1 MTQQQ
6 QVNNAP
12 VWEICVLDNDYEI
25 YSEYPYYIRKQSNNR
40 IISECEHSNGYIIC
54 YMSRIKYYKHR
65 IIATQWIDNDDPL
78 VKTQIDH
85 INRNRSDNHISNL
98 RWCSPSENMRN
109 QSGIMNVEY
118 NIIEYDDL
126 PDDLIEVDEYN
137 GYQFEDY
144 YYSPQMNRFYLD
156 TGVNCRELYINYTRS
171 GLAYVRVRDVN
182 RFSTSI
188 YFTKFKR
195 LYGIPM

>member
-25 YSEYPYYIRKQSNNR
+25 YSEYPYYIRKRSNQR
-40 IISECEHSNGYIIC
+40 IISEYVENTGYIRC
-54 YMSRIKYYKHR
+54 TMSGIKYLKHVV
-65 IIATQWIDNDDPL
+65 IATQFIPNPDNLPE
-78 VKTQIDH
+78 IDH
-85 INRNRSDNHISNL
+85 INRDRTDNHIMNL
-98 RWCSPSENMRN
+98 RFVSRVENMRN
-109 QSGIMNVEY
+109 QSGRFDHEY
-118 NIIEYDDL
+118 NYIDYDDL

-137 GYQFEDY
+137 GYQFQNY

-156 TGVNCRELYINYTRS
+156 TGINCRELVIHFTRS
-171 GLAYVRVRDVN
+171 DNAYVRVRDVN
-182 RFSTSI
+182 SFSTSI
-188 YFTKFKR
+188 SYTKFKR